1 MSCPGTREYR
11 CSAGIPGADPLPG
24 RILRTGVLCTYL
36 YIIAFF
42 CLLLEIIIH
51 LKQIRDRAATR
62 IAARGPAAWK
72 MKPRAVFTCSLPD
85 SLLSGPRA
93 NISAD
98 YKGDYITHH
107 CDEPVAQLHARPGMT
122 VDELVRAMGKAGAYN
137 GGALARA
144 ADICERML
152 RDPQTTKFFGLAGA
166 MVPAGM
172 GGIVADLIRDG
183 HIDVLVSTGAN
194 LTHDTIEAIG
204 CRHFH
209 GTAACNDIEL
219 RHDEINRIYDVYLP
233 NEAFEH
239 FEEFMQGV
247 FGELRPGSTISISDL
262 LRHIG
267 MHAKSG
273 ILHTAA
279 RKGIPVYCP
288 AVQDSMIGLQYW
300 LFSQTNKVTVD
311 AFADMPALL
320 DRCFS
325 VKKAGALLVGG
336 GVPKNFILQ
345 SMLMTPNG
353 FDYAVQLTGDRPD
366 LGGLS
371 GATLDEAR
379 SWGKITEEAQAVT
392 VYGDA
397 TITLPMLIAAVTERM
412 HHG

>member
-1 MSCPGTREYR
+1 MTQPCE
-11 CSAGIPGADPLPG
+11 
-24 RILRTGVLCTYL
+24 
-36 YIIAFF
+36 
-42 CLLLEIIIH
+42 
-51 LKQIRDRAATR
+51 
-62 IAARGPAAWK
+62 
-72 MKPRAVFTCSLPD
+72 M
-85 SLLSGPRA
+85 
-93 NISAD
+93 
-98 YKGDYITHH
+98 
-107 CDEPVAQLHARPGMT
+107 PVAQLHVKPEMT
-122 VDELVRAMGKAGAYN
+122 VNELVVAMGKAGAYN
-137 GGALARA
+137 GGSLARA
-144 ADICERML
+144 ADIWEQML
-152 RDPQTTKFFGLAGA
+152 VDKEATKFFGLAGA

-172 GGIVADLIRDG
+172 GGIVADLIKGD
-183 HIDVLVSTGAN
+183 HIDILVSTGAN
-194 LTHDTIEAIG
+194 LTHDIIEAIG

-209 GTAACNDIEL
+209 GTAFCNDVEL

-247 FGELRPGSTISISDL
+247 FGELEPGSTISISGL
-262 LRHIG
+262 LEHIG
-267 MHAKSG
+267 KHAKSG

-279 RKGIPVYCP
+279 RKKIPVYNP

-311 AFADMPALL
+311 AFADMPALM
-320 DRCFS
+320 DRCFTA
-325 VKKAGALLVGG
+325 KKAGAMLVGG

-353 FDYAVQLTGDRPD
+353 FSYAIQLTGDRPD

-379 SWGKITEEAQAVT
+379 SWGKITEDAQAVT

-397 TITLPMLIAAVTERM
+397 TITLPMLAAAVTERL